1 MSALASGTR
10 TVRQHAPVGALAAF
24 AVVGVAGVVIPMV
37 VSSQLALTLMT
48 QAVITAVL
56 ATGIG
61 FLIRQCG
68 LTSFGHAA
76 FYGLAAYIV
85 ALNGKYDLL
94 PTELAIVAAIVLPAA
109 FAFVAGL
116 GIVRLPA
123 LAFSMLTLAV
133 VQAFY
138 EIFLSWRE
146 LANGDDG
153 MAVRLPSRLF
163 GIDIATFQQPG
174 SMFVV
179 CWLVLIV
186 IVAGLWLIARSPFGL
201 LTVAIREN
209 EERTRF
215 IGYETV
221 VPRALTYAVSAAVA
235 AVAGVLFVLYN
246 AYVTPGTLHWSLS
259 GEGIVM
265 AVIGGAHAV
274 WGPALGS
281 VIFFLLKD
289 AAGDLTEHWPAIIGI
304 TLIVVTVMVPRGISG
319 LIMTLLGKMKGAR
332 R

>member
-1 MSALASGTR
+1 MSALASDAR
-10 TVRQHAPVGALAAF
+10 TARRPAPIGAIVAF
-24 AVVGVAGVVIPMV
+24 AVIGAAGLLAPMI

-48 QAVITAVL
+48 QAVIMAVL

-94 PTELAIVAAIVLPAA
+94 PTEAAIVAAIFLPAA

-133 VQAFY
+133 AQAFY

-153 MAVRLPSRLF
+153 MAVRLPNRLF
-163 GIDIATFQQPG
+163 GLGIETFQQPG

-179 CWLVLIV
+179 CWLVLIA
-186 IVAGLWLIARSPFGL
+186 IVAGLWLLAHSRFGL

-209 EERTRF
+209 EERSRF

-235 AVAGVLFVLYN
+235 AAAGVLFVLYN
-246 AYVTPGTLHWSLS
+246 AYVTPGVLYWSLS

-289 AAGDLTEHWPAIIGI
+289 AAGDLTEHWPAIIGVA
-304 TLIVVTVMVPRGISG
+304 LIVVTVLAPRGISG
-319 LIMTLLGKMKGAR
+319 MIMILLGKAKRAGR
-332 R
+332 

>member
-1 MSALASGTR
+1 MSALPSTPATAR
-10 TVRQHAPVGALAAF
+10 RRVPAI
-24 AVVGVAGVVIPMV
+24 AVVAFIVAVAAGLLVPAV

-61 FLIRQCG
+61 FLMRQCG

-76 FYGLAAYIV
+76 FFGIAAYTV
-85 ALNGKYDLL
+85 ALNGKFGVL
-94 PTELAIVAAIVLPAA
+94 PTELAIIAAILLPAA
-109 FAFVAGL
+109 LAFVAGL
-116 GIVRLPA
+116 GIVRMPA

-133 VQAFY
+133 AQAFY
-138 EIFLSWRE
+138 EIMLRWRE

-153 MAVRLPSRLF
+153 MAVRLPSQLF
-163 GIDIATFQQPG
+163 GLDIETFQQPG
-174 SMFVV
+174 SMFSV
-179 CWLVLIV
+179 CWIVLVV
-186 IVAGLWLIARSPFGL
+186 TVAGLWLLSRSRFGL

-209 EERTRF
+209 EERARF

-221 VPRALTYAVSAAVA
+221 VPRALVYALSAAVA

-246 AYVTPGTLHWSLS
+246 AFVTPGTLYWSLS

-289 AAGDLTEHWPAIIGI
+289 AAGDLTEHWPAIIGA
-304 TLIVVTVMVPRGISG
+304 TLIVVTVLVPRGISG
-319 LIMTLLGKMKGAR
+319 LIIALFQKLKGGR

>member
-1 MSALASGTR
+1 MSVIPSETGRTQRLVPMIAALTFIVA
-10 TVRQHAPVGALAAF
+10 AGAGLLMP
-24 AVVGVAGVVIPMV
+24 VVI
-37 VSSQLALTLMT
+37 SSQLALTLMT

-61 FLIRQCG
+61 FLMRQCG

-76 FYGLAAYIV
+76 FFGIAAYTV

-94 PTELAIVAAIVLPAA
+94 PTEAAILAAIVLPAA
-109 FAFVAGL
+109 LAFVAGL
-116 GIVRLPA
+116 GIVRMPA

-133 VQAFY
+133 AQAFY
-138 EIFLSWRE
+138 EIFLRWRE

-163 GIDIATFQQPG
+163 GLDIETFQQPG
-174 SMFVV
+174 SMFAV
-179 CWLVLIV
+179 CWLVLIA
-186 IVAGLWLIARSPFGL
+186 IVALLWLIARSRFGL

-209 EERTRF
+209 EERARF

-221 VPRALTYAVSAAVA
+221 VPRALVYALSAAVA

-246 AYVTPGTLHWSLS
+246 AFVTPGTLYWSLS

-281 VIFFLLKD
+281 VIFFVLKD
-289 AAGDLTEHWPAIIGI
+289 AAGDLTEHWPAIIGA
-304 TLIVVTVMVPRGISG
+304 TLIVVTVLVPRGISG
-319 LIMTLLGKMKGAR
+319 LIMTAFQKIRGAR